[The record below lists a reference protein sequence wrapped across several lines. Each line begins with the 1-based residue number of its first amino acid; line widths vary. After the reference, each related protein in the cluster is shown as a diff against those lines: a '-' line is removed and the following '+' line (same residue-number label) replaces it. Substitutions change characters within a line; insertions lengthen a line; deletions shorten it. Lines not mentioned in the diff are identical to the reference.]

1 MNYDAIT
8 PRARVRIGQSFI
20 GTVEQMLGG
29 ADATDDSGRMIV
41 LSDDGQYRYS
51 IPLSLIADVQEV
63 TFPVVDVVVDLRM
76 APEDLTAYVMPDD
89 LAPRVNDR
97 LQTDDSLQTGAG
109 MDTSYQVAE
118 GNDVRVPLRSEELT
132 ANTQEGVL
140 GHVRVHKSIESRE
153 EHFFVPVQQEQA
165 VIERIPPDQ
174 YDGKGPR
181 NENEVIIPLMEER
194 LVVQKQLVVKEYLR
208 IYKEQ
213 VNKQLEVRGNVRR
226 EVAHITEEP
235 SGTSDGAAD
244 PLFRTQSADD
254 TTSPS
259 LGAH

>member
-20 GTVEQMLGG
+20 GTVEQMLGR
-29 ADATDDSGRMIV
+29 ADAPDDSGRMIV
-41 LSDDGQYRYS
+41 LSDDSQYRYS

-76 APEDLTAYVMPDD
+76 APEDLTAYMMREDTV
-89 LAPRVNDR
+89 APMQAN
-97 LQTDDSLQTGAG
+97 AG
-109 MDTSYQVAE
+109 MDTSPQIAE
-118 GNDVRVPLRSEELT
+118 GDDVRVPLRSEELT
-132 ANTQEGVL
+132 ANTQSEVL

-153 EHFFVPVQQEQA
+153 ERFFVPVQQEQA
-165 VIERIPPDQ
+165 VIERIPADQ

-181 NENEVIIPLMEER
+181 NENEMIIPLMEER

-235 SGTSDGAAD
+235 SGATDEANGATATND
-244 PLFRTQSADD
+244 PLFRMQSADD
-254 TTSPS
+254 TASPS
-259 LGAH
+259 LGAR